1 MRWQYLIIN
10 ILLGRGN
17 MHHCQA
23 MGNMNSLAL
32 KCTPVMRGKVK
43 TGYIPLTG
51 HIKAGHVTN

>member
-23 MGNMNSLAL
+23 HG
-32 KCTPVMRGKVK
+32 
-43 TGYIPLTG
+43 
-51 HIKAGHVTN
+51 